1 MNPRRITKKVT
12 NMYVQSYKWNIA
24 CTSKELS
31 VLRKACL
38 IAAGDESLP
47 DLTDEE
53 AHEADKLARIMGGV
67 FAANRAKQQGRH
79 QNRGAQDYQANEGGG
94 DDFGSDGDGED
105 EGSDGH
111 QHSVPTG
118 NGARQGQRA

>member
-1 MNPRRITKKVT
+1 
-12 NMYVQSYKWNIA
+12 MYVQSYKWNIA

-38 IAAGDESLP
+38 IAAGDESIP

-53 AHEADKLARIMGGV
+53 AREAEKLARIMGGV
-67 FAANRAKQQGRH
+67 FAAHRAKQQGRH
-79 QNRGAQDYQANEGGG
+79 QNQGGQGYQGDGEA
-94 DDFGSDGDGED
+94 DDFGFDGEE